1 MSRRPSKKREKK
13 HKKREQLVRKNRRAL
28 STRRELKTRDRLIR
42 HHAPLPEFR
51 VDASESGED
60 IKAMVE
66 SAINRFNGNYTRF
79 LDDDT
84 LVLMAIHVAKG
95 WTSLIDQ
102 QAARITDMTREDIES
117 AILQLF
123 EQELGNR
130 IIQNA
135 PRNLIRRSLPTSCFT
150 LSPGEHHWIVRCRSL
165 RADKTEHGGVYQSP
179 HRPTVQL
186 NGKDHEVVFT
196 RHALQQL
203 SSRMLPDW
211 SISYIGQAYVFGF
224 FYECVYFE
232 VERLNNGDNALVVYN
247 SCLRAGER
255 LRHFM
260 CELLNV
266 DDQGELA
273 NHYYKVG
280 YCPIVVDS
288 GLAIAKTFLTPGYWQ
303 TPERLALSGRRMT
316 LIMRQ
321 DIELAC
327 DDGINISSICS
338 CEKTRTALKWF
349 HNHGVPQAK
358 RIDREVFKGLAGPYA
373 CLDSKVGKLLTPL
386 EGA

>member
-1 MSRRPSKKREKK
+1 MSRRPSKRREKK
-13 HKKREQLVRKNRRAL
+13 HKKREKLVQKNRSYISAK
-28 STRRELKTRDRLIR
+28 RELKTRDRLIR

-51 VDASESGED
+51 VDGSESGGD
-60 IKAMVE
+60 IEGMVRT
-66 SAINRFNGNYTRF
+66 AIDKFNRVYTRY

-84 LVLMAIHVAKG
+84 IVLMGIHVAKG
-95 WTSLIDQ
+95 WSLLIDDH
-102 QAARITDMTREDIES
+102 ASRITSMTREDISE
-117 AILQLF
+117 ALLQLF
-123 EQELGNR
+123 ERELGNG
-130 IIQNA
+130 IIHSA
-135 PRNLIRRSLPTSCFT
+135 PDNLIRRSLPTSCFT
-150 LSPGEHHWIVRCRSL
+150 LRPGEHHWDVNCRSL
-165 RADKTEHGGVYQSP
+165 RSGKTEHGSVYQSP

-186 NGKDHEVVFT
+186 SGKNHEVVFT

-211 SISYIGQAYVFGF
+211 GSSYIGQAYVFGF

-232 VERLNNGDNALVVYN
+232 VVELNNGDLATVVYN

-255 LRHFM
+255 LRNFM
-260 CELLNV
+260 CELMNV
-266 DDQGELA
+266 ADENALA

-280 YCPIVVDS
+280 YCPIVVDD

-303 TPERLALSGRRMT
+303 TPERRTLGCRMT
-316 LIMRQ
+316 VVMRQ

-338 CEKTRTALKWF
+338 CEKTRTSLKWF
-349 HNHGVPQAK
+349 HEHGVPQVK
-358 RIDREVFKGLAGPYA
+358 RIDQEVFRGLAGPYA
-373 CLDSKVGKLLTPL
+373 SLDSKIGKLPTPL